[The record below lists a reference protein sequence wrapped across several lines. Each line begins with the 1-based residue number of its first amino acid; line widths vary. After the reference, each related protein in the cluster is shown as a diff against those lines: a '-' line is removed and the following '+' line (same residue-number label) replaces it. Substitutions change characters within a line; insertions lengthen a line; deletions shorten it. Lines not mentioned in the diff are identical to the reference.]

1 MKNIRDIIPENIIKL
16 RKQMGLTQIGLAK
29 KINYSDKAISR
40 WEKGEVLPDIETLE
54 NLAKVFNVPLS
65 FLLEEHN
72 ENETLNTQQVPKN
85 EIAFQALMVIAIWTI
100 ATILFVF
107 AELYYN
113 ESIWQIFVWA
123 VPVST
128 LVISYY
134 NKKMKNKHLAFVCRT
149 IFTWSLITCFYLQFL
164 SFNAWIVFI
173 VGIPL
178 QAAILVSYLT
188 KLEKKEKSK

>member
-85 EIAFQALMVIAIWTI
+85 EIAFQGLMVIAIWTI

-113 ESIWQIFVWA
+113 KSIWQIFVWA

-128 LVISYY
+128 LVISYC
-134 NKKMKNKHLAFVCRT
+134 NKKLKNKHLAFVCRT